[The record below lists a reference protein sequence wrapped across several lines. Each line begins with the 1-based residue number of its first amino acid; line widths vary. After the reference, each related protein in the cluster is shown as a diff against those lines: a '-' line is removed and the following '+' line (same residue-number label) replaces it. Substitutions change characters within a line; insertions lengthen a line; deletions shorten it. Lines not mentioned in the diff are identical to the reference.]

1 MHAAAGEP
9 VFAASF
15 AITNG
20 RPNMDKRHA
29 ANYWTT
35 RIRPKTGWFDIN
47 FRDLWHYR
55 DLIWMLVKRDFTLI
69 YKQTILGPAWVII
82 QPLLTTLIFTVVFG
96 RIAGLPTDGMPR
108 FLFYM
113 GGNIAW
119 SYFSSCMTTTSST
132 FITNRNLFGKVYFPR
147 LCVPISTV
155 FSQLINFGVQ
165 FILFVGF
172 VIYYAVKPS
181 SAVNPNWQL
190 ILLTPLML
198 LQLGML
204 GLGFG
209 IIVSSMTTKY
219 RDLSLLV
226 SFGVHLWMYATPITY
241 PASMIAE
248 KFPQLLGV
256 YMLNPI
262 TPLIELFRSAY
273 LGSPCYYMQ
282 YYWLSI
288 VITVAVFALGVIMF
302 SRVEKTFMD
311 TV

>member
-1 MHAAAGEP
+1 
-9 VFAASF
+9 
-15 AITNG
+15 
-20 RPNMDKRHA
+20 MDKPQTGK
-29 ANYWTT
+29 YWTT

-47 FRDLWHYR
+47 LKEIWRYR

-69 YKQTILGPAWVII
+69 YKQTILGPAWVVI
-82 QPLLTTLIFTVVFG
+82 QPLLTTLIFTVIFG
-96 RIAGLPTDGMPR
+96 NVAGLPTDGMPK
-108 FLFYM
+108 FMFYM

-119 SYFSSCMTTTSST
+119 HYFANCLTQTSNT
-132 FITNRNLFGKVYFPR
+132 FISNRQLFGKVYFPR
-147 LCVPISTV
+147 LCMPVSIV
-155 FSQLINFGVQ
+155 FSQLINFFVQ
-165 FILFVGF
+165 FVLFLGF
-172 VIYYAVKPS
+172 VVYYALQPN
-181 SAVNPNWQL
+181 SAVNPNWRL

-209 IIVSSMTTKY
+209 VIVSSMTTKY

-226 SFGVHLWMYATPITY
+226 SFGVHLWMYATPVAY
-241 PASMIAE
+241 PASMIAD
-248 KFPQLLGV
+248 KYPQLLGV
-256 YMLNPI
+256 YMLNPM

-273 LGSPCYYMQ
+273 LGTACYYMN

-288 VITVAVFALGVIMF
+288 LITILVFILGVILF

>member
-1 MHAAAGEP
+1 MEKHRSG
-9 VFAASF
+9 
-15 AITNG
+15 
-20 RPNMDKRHA
+20 
-29 ANYWTT
+29 NYWTT
-35 RIRPKTGWFDIN
+35 RIRPKTGWFDID
-47 FRDLWHYR
+47 FKDLWHYK
-55 DLIWMLVKRDFTLI
+55 DLVWMLVKRDFTLI
-69 YKQTILGPAWVII
+69 YKQTILGPAWVVI
-82 QPLLTTLIFTVVFG
+82 QPLLTTLIFTVIFG
-96 RIAGLPTDGMPR
+96 NVAGLPTDGMPR
-108 FLFYM
+108 FMFYM

-119 SYFSSCMTTTSST
+119 QYFSSCLTITSNT

-147 LCVPISTV
+147 LCMPISTV
-155 FSQLINFGVQ
+155 ISQLVNFFVQ
-165 FILFVGF
+165 FALFLGF
-172 VIYYAVKPS
+172 VVYYALQPN
-181 SAVNPNWQL
+181 SAVQPNLRL

-226 SFGVHLWMYATPITY
+226 SFGVHLWMYATPVAY
-241 PASMIAE
+241 PASLIAE
-248 KFPQLLGV
+248 RVPSVLGI
-256 YMLNPI
+256 YMLNPM

-273 LGSPCYYMQ
+273 LGSPCLYLD

-288 VITVAVFALGVIMF
+288 GITLLVFVLGVVLF

>member
-1 MHAAAGEP
+1 
-9 VFAASF
+9 
-15 AITNG
+15 
-20 RPNMDKRHA
+20 MDKPQTGK
-29 ANYWTT
+29 YWTT

-47 FRDLWHYR
+47 LNEIWRYR

-69 YKQTILGPAWVII
+69 YKQTILGPAWVVI
-82 QPLLTTLIFTVVFG
+82 QPLLTTLIFTVIFG
-96 RIAGLPTDGMPR
+96 NVAGLPTDGMPK
-108 FLFYM
+108 FMFYM

-119 SYFSSCMTTTSST
+119 HYFANCLTQTSNT
-132 FITNRNLFGKVYFPR
+132 FISNRQLFGKVYFPR
-147 LCVPISTV
+147 LCMPVSIV
-155 FSQLINFGVQ
+155 FSQLINFFVQ
-165 FILFVGF
+165 FVLFAGF
-172 VIYYAVKPS
+172 VVYYALQPN
-181 SAVNPNWQL
+181 SAVNPNWRL

-226 SFGVHLWMYATPITY
+226 SFGVHLWMYATPVAY
-241 PASMIAE
+241 PASMIAD
-248 KFPQLLGV
+248 KYPQLLGV
-256 YMLNPI
+256 YMLNPM

-273 LGSPCYYMQ
+273 LGSPCYYLN

-288 VITVAVFALGVIMF
+288 AITVAVFILGVILF